1 MCAYLALPGSSLL
14 HPFPIFICI
23 RFSPDI
29 VKELKST
36 SLNYIE
42 AANIR
47 YLCNT
52 TSYDKL
58 DNQVKSLLLT
68 STDNTSTK
76 NWPQTS
82 SQIYGAFAS
91 GVNVYLNSHS
101 DRDFTFSAVTIRTKD
116 AYTPNQ
122 KIVAYFTF
130 PRLGV
135 AVPLRPGDVLF

>member
-68 STDNTSTK
+68 STDNTST
-76 NWPQTS
+76 PPVS
-82 SQIYGAFAS
+82 EPYPA
-91 GVNVYLNSHS
+91 
-101 DRDFTFSAVTIRTKD
+101 KD
-116 AYTPNQ
+116 PNNNNPPNPNIQ
-122 KIVAYFTF
+122 AC
-130 PRLGV
+130 PM
-135 AVPLRPGDVLF
+135 